1 MGQTKWRKIVRE
13 KLPRITQIQL
23 LDGLRLNVGFEDGWL
38 AEVDFSGFVAG
49 FKSLK
54 PLREADVFARA
65 QIEEW
70 GSGLTWDEEGPLSIA
85 ATTVYRLAS
94 EQAGDAARSFDAWM
108 MQHGFSASKAA
119 DVLGMSR
126 RNIINFRTATRPIPK
141 VVQLACKAV
150 DMGVSS

>member
-1 MGQTKWRKIVRE
+1 MRE
-13 KLPRITQIQL
+13 KLPRITGVVAL
-23 LDGLRLNVGFEDGWL
+23 GAMRVAVSFEDGWS
-38 AEVDFSGFVAG
+38 AEVDLAGFVAG

-54 PLREADVFARA
+54 PLTDATLFARVA
-65 QIEEW
+65 VEEW
-70 GSGLTWDEEGPLSIA
+70 GSGLTWDDEGPLSIA

-94 EQAGDAARSFDAWM
+94 EQSGDSARSFDAWM

-126 RNIINFRTATRPIPK
+126 RNIINYRTATRPVPK

-150 DMGVSS
+150 DMGVHS